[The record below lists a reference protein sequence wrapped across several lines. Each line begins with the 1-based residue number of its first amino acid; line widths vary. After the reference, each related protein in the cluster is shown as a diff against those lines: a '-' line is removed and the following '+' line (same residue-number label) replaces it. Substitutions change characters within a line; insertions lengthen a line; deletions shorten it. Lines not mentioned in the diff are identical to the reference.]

1 MALPRRWKT
10 WQKVGFW
17 AITVLIAVGLVAP
30 SVLGLWGLGGQDQ
43 PEVPGPTPALDE
55 FVRDL
60 RQLEKQVQDNP
71 SDVES
76 RIRLAVA
83 YRDMRDYE
91 RSAALF
97 EEALALDPGNQ
108 RVRLDLAEMSLQ
120 LGEHEQAIGHLEA
133 LLEINPGHRRALYLY
148 GMALGF
154 GREDYPEAVRALE
167 RFLALG
173 GTGPEAEDA
182 RARIQEWTTGQK
194 R

>member
-1 MALPRRWKT
+1 MVLPRRWKT

-30 SVLGLWGLGGQDQ
+30 SVLGLWGLGGQGQ
-43 PEVPGPTPALDE
+43 PEVPGPAPALDDFARE
-55 FVRDL
+55 V
-60 RQLEKQVQDNP
+60 RQLEQKVRDNP

-76 RIRLAVA
+76 RIHLAAA
-83 YRDMRDYE
+83 YRNMMDYG
-91 RSAALF
+91 RSIALF

-120 LGEHEQAIGHLEA
+120 LGEYEQAIGHLEA
-133 LLEINPGHRRALYLY
+133 LLEINPGHHRALYLY

-167 RFLALG
+167 RFLALV

-182 RARIQEWTTGQK
+182 RALIQEWTAGQK